1 MNKMIEIKTPFVVD
15 ARCMNLFELEDAV
28 LDTFVH
34 RIVTLHHDITEENN
48 KLELDRLYTLGFYKT
63 FTDTRTKN
71 VPLCQ
76 RIYIS
81 ENNIIFEKM
90 IYPKELLK
98 KKIEEHKDGLKV
110 DELYKISSIQDW
122 YSLFG
127 QGEFP
132 FIIIRAFKLGGVEY
146 YTYSIT
152 R

>member
-1 MNKMIEIKTPFVVD
+1 MIEIKTPIIAQ

-34 RIVTLHHDITEENN
+34 KIVALHHDITEENN

-63 FTDTRTKN
+63 FTDARTKN
-71 VPLCQ
+71 VSPCQ
-76 RIYIS
+76 RINIS
-81 ENNIIFEKM
+81 EDNIIFEKT

-98 KKIEEHKDGLKV
+98 KKIEENKDGLKD
-110 DELYKISSIQDW
+110 DEMFKISSIQDW

-132 FIIIRAFKLGGVEY
+132 FIIIRAFKLGGIEY

>member
-1 MNKMIEIKTPFVVD
+1 MIEIKTPIIVQ
-15 ARCMNLFELEDAV
+15 ASCMNLFELEDTV

-34 RIVTLHHDITEENN
+34 RIVALHHDITEENN

-63 FTDTRTKN
+63 FTDARTKS
-71 VPLCQ
+71 VIPCQ
-76 RIYIS
+76 RIKIS
-81 ENNIIFEKM
+81 EDNIIFEKT

-98 KKIEEHKDGLKV
+98 KKIEKNKDGLKD
-110 DELYKISSIQDW
+110 DEMFKISSIQDW

-132 FIIIRAFKLGGVEY
+132 FIIIRAFKLGGIEY